1 MLVISVFVL
10 FGHPIGLGYQDVFF
24 IFWQHSSAFFSK
36 VLAYCFIRVTAK
48 GAGRVL
54 ATNLPAP
61 CIVGSL
67 SKQILYSPEEF
78 PFPLPNNFFVR

>member
-10 FGHPIGLGYQDVFF
+10 FCHPIGLGYQDVFF
-24 IFWQHSSAFFSK
+24 IFWQHSSTFFSK

-54 ATNLPAP
+54 ATNLPAQELLNP
-61 CIVGSL
+61 IM
-67 SKQILYSPEEF
+67 YRWF
-78 PFPLPNNFFVR
+78 PK